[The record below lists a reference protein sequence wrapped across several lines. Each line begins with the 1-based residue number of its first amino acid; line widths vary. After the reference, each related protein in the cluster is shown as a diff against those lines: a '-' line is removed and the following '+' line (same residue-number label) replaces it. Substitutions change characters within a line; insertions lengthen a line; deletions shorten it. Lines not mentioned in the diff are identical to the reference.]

1 LLDKSFG
8 VKILARG
15 GLKLRVV
22 FMGSPGFAVPSL
34 EYLVLGGY
42 EIAAVYTQP
51 DRMGGRGRSLA
62 TSPVKQAALALG
74 LTLVQPESLKDHEAV
89 KQLAG
94 YKPDIIVVAAF
105 GQLLPK
111 TVLELPKLG
120 CLNVHPS
127 LLPRFRGASPVAAAI
142 LAGEAFSGVSI
153 MLLDEGM
160 DSGPVLARAQVPIAD
175 SDTTASLGAKL
186 SLVGAGLLGEVLV
199 GWIRG
204 ELRPQPQDEAQ
215 ATYCQPIT
223 KDEGEIDWQLSAIDI
238 WRRVRAFYPWPG
250 CFTRWRGKTLK
261 IIEAMPLS
269 PQTNAKAGEVV
280 ALDSG
285 FGIGTGDGLLNIL
298 RVQLEGKQA
307 LSAAEFLRGQRD
319 FIGSVLPSNS

>member
-1 LLDKSFG
+1 LLKSFG

-15 GLKLRVV
+15 GLVLRVV
-22 FMGSPGFAVPSL
+22 FMGSPSFAVPSL

-51 DRMGGRGRSLA
+51 DRTGGRGRSLT
-62 TSPVKQAALALG
+62 TSPVKEAALALG
-74 LTLVQPESLKDHEAV
+74 LPVVQPESLKAPEAL
-89 KQLAG
+89 KQLADL
-94 YKPDIIVVAAF
+94 KPDIIVVAAF

-111 TVLELPKLG
+111 AVLELPKLG

-127 LLPRFRGASPVAAAI
+127 LLPKFRGASPVAAAI
-142 LAGEAFSGVSI
+142 LAGDEFTGVSI

-186 SLVGAGLLGEVLV
+186 SLVGAGLLGEVMV

-204 ELRPQPQDEAQ
+204 ELKPQPQDESQ
-215 ATYCQPIT
+215 ASYCQPIT
-223 KDEGEIDWQLSAIDI
+223 KDEGEIDWRLSAIDI

-250 CFTRWRGKTLK
+250 SFTRWRGRTLK
-261 IIEAMPLS
+261 IIEAV
-269 PQTNAKAGEVV
+269 PQAAPAKAKPGEVV
-280 ALDSG
+280 TLDSG
-285 FGIGTGDGLLNIL
+285 FGIGTGDGILNIL

-319 FIGSVLPSNS
+319 FIGAVLPSN

>member
-1 LLDKSFG
+1 MFG

-15 GLKLRVV
+15 GLVLRVV
-22 FMGSPGFAVPSL
+22 FMGSPTFAVPSL

-51 DRMGGRGRSLA
+51 DRTGGRGRKLA
-62 TSPVKQAALALG
+62 ASPVKQAAQALG
-74 LTLVQPESLKDHEAV
+74 LTVVQPESLKAPEAF
-89 KQLAG
+89 KQLANF
-94 YKPDIIVVAAF
+94 KPDIIVVAAF

-111 TVLELPKLG
+111 PVLELPPLG

-127 LLPRFRGASPVAAAI
+127 LLPKFRGASPVAAAI

-153 MLLDEGM
+153 MFLDEGM
-160 DSGPVLARAQVPIAD
+160 DSGPVLARAQVPVAD
-175 SDTTASLGAKL
+175 NDTTASLEAKL
-186 SLVGAGLLGEVLV
+186 CRVGAGLLGEVMV

-204 ELRPQPQDEAQ
+204 EIKAQPQDESL
-215 ATYCQPIT
+215 ATNCQPIT
-223 KDEGEIDWQLSAIDI
+223 KDEGEIDWKLSAIDI

-250 CFTRWRGKTLK
+250 SYSRWRGRTLK
-261 IIEAMPLS
+261 IIEAAPLS
-269 PQTNAKAGEVV
+269 PPTPAKAGEVV

-285 FGIGTGDGLLNIL
+285 FGIGTGDGILNVL

-319 FIGSVLPSNS
+319 FIGAVLPSK

>member
-1 LLDKSFG
+1 
-8 VKILARG
+8 
-15 GLKLRVV
+15 LRVV
-22 FMGSPGFAVPSL
+22 FMGSPPFAVPSL

-42 EIAAVYTQP
+42 EIVAVYTQP
-51 DRMGGRGRSLA
+51 DRTGGRGKKLA
-62 TSPVKQAALALG
+62 TSPVKQAAEGLG
-74 LTLVQPESLKDHEAV
+74 LTVVQPESLKAPGAV
-89 KQLAG
+89 KELADFR
-94 YKPDIIVVAAF
+94 PEVIVVAAF

-111 TVLELPKLG
+111 AVLELPKLG

-127 LLPRFRGASPVAAAI
+127 LLPKFRGASPVAAAI
-142 LAGEAFSGVSI
+142 LAGEDFSGVSI

-186 SLVGAGLLGEVLV
+186 SLVGAGLLGEVIV

-204 ELRPQPQDEAQ
+204 EIKPQPQDESQ

-223 KDEGEIDWQLSAIDI
+223 KDEGEIDWRLSAIDI

-261 IIEAMPLS
+261 IIEATPLS
-269 PQTNAKAGEVV
+269 PQTPAKPGEVV
-280 ALDSG
+280 ALDAG
-285 FGIGTGDGLLNIL
+285 FGIGSGDGILNIL
-298 RVQLEGKQA
+298 RLQLEGKQA
-307 LSAAEFLRGQRD
+307 LSAVEFLRGQRD
-319 FIGSVLPSNS
+319 FIGAVLPSNQ

>member
-1 LLDKSFG
+1 LLLKSFG

-15 GLKLRVV
+15 GLVLRVV

-42 EIAAVYTQP
+42 LIAAVYTQP
-51 DRMGGRGRSLA
+51 DRTGGRGRSLTA
-62 TSPVKQAALALG
+62 SPVKEAALALG
-74 LTLVQPESLKDHEAV
+74 LPVVQPESLKAPGAV
-89 KQLAG
+89 KQLADF
-94 YKPDIIVVAAF
+94 KPEIIVVAAF

-111 TVLELPKLG
+111 AALELPRLG

-127 LLPRFRGASPVAAAI
+127 LLPKFRGASPVAAAI
-142 LAGEAFSGVSI
+142 LAGEEFSGVSI

-186 SLVGAGLLGEVLV
+186 SLVGAGLLGEVMV

-204 ELRPQPQDEAQ
+204 ELKPQPQDESQ
-215 ATYCQPIT
+215 ASYCQPIT
-223 KDEGEIDWQLSAIDI
+223 KDEGEIDWKLSAIDI

-250 CFTRWRGKTLK
+250 CFTKWRGKTLK
-261 IIEAMPLS
+261 IIEAMPS
-269 PQTNAKAGEVV
+269 IAQTPAKAGEVV

-285 FGIGTGDGLLNIL
+285 FGIGSGDGILNIL

-319 FIGSVLPSNS
+319 FIGAVLPSS

>member
-1 LLDKSFG
+1 
-8 VKILARG
+8 
-15 GLKLRVV
+15 LRVV
-22 FMGSPGFAVPSL
+22 FMGSPTFAVPSL

-42 EIAAVYTQP
+42 EIAAVYSQP
-51 DRMGGRGRSLA
+51 DRTGGRGRALA
-62 TSPVKQAALALG
+62 ASPVKEAAQALG
-74 LTLVQPESLKDHEAV
+74 LTVVQPESLKAPGAV
-89 KQLAG
+89 RQLADF
-94 YKPDIIVVAAF
+94 KPDIIVVAAF

-111 TVLELPKLG
+111 AVLELPSLG

-142 LAGEAFSGVSI
+142 LAGDEFSGVSI

-186 SLVGAGLLGEVLV
+186 SLVGAGLLGEVMV

-204 ELRPQPQDEAQ
+204 ELKPQPQDESQ

-223 KDEGEIDWQLSAIDI
+223 KDEGGIDWKLSAIDI

-250 CFTRWRGKTLK
+250 SFSRWRGRTLK
-261 IIEAMPLS
+261 IIEAAPLS
-269 PQTNAKAGEVV
+269 PQKKAKAGEVV

-285 FGIGTGDGLLNIL
+285 FGVGTGDGILNIL

-319 FIGSVLPSNS
+319 FIGAVLPSS